1 MLMLYTCTLIMESSQ
16 QPLKKIR
23 LSGGARKI
31 LKQKEKSIKGNR
43 SILSFIQ
50 SPVSETVISNS
61 KSVEL
66 EDSSSQIESTSTQ
79 GLDFSTEYPTDRGHF
94 EDIISSDMKYSIMS
108 YGPCRPIINFP
119 YSPDGSGILRK
130 FSASYY
136 NMTTKS
142 GLQIPRLWLCY
153 SILLNRVYCETCW
166 LFANRSQK
174 GFKNNWIVGI
184 NDWHHMNDKINDHE
198 KFQTH
203 IYASSVRLH
212 WSENKTINRH
222 TEEQI
227 SKEADFWKNVLTR
240 IIKIILYLTEGNTA
254 LRGNEGS
261 RKNKSNS
268 EGNFIRTVKLMSEFD
283 PILYELLNN
292 ESLKT
297 KYLSWKIQNEIID
310 LLAVELRHLLC
321 KEIKDSKLFSIIMDS
336 TLDITKKD
344 QLSVVLRYVVIDYH
358 KKSIEIKESFLGFF
372 ELKKHGAADYENLLY
387 SILESFDLNV
397 KNCRGQG
404 YDGASVM
411 SGSNSGVQKRIMSVA
426 PNASFVHCC
435 AHNLNL
441 VISDAAKST
450 QVANNFFGT
459 VQAIFNFFSSSAPR
473 WATLAFSEDFA
484 CKIRKKVLK
493 KICPTRWEA
502 RHESVSA
509 LKQRYIDVLKSLIN
523 ISLISKKSDERSE
536 AQSLQKKMESFQFVL
551 MLSVWENI
559 LRPLHG
565 VSKMLQQ
572 QDMNL
577 QNARDRLK
585 DVYYLINELRSNYK
599 DMVNNAKS
607 LCLRWSLPVTYTEPR
622 QIYAKKH
629 FDEVD
634 GDRRLTITTENFKI
648 KVFYPIIDTVLM
660 QLNIRFKAM
669 DNVCT
674 TFDFLNPN
682 NLLCLREDNIVK
694 ESYDFIQTYKD
705 DISSDFTGQILSLKE
720 LIKNKN
726 LKSINEMANFI
737 LTNDIATSYSEIL
750 VACTIFLTLPV
761 TVATAERS
769 FSKLKIIKN
778 YLRSSCSQNRL
789 SNIAILNI
797 EQKRTSELKTDK
809 LIKDF
814 SNLKAR
820 KMKFV

>member
-1 MLMLYTCTLIMESSQ
+1 MLYTCTLIIIIMESSQ
-16 QPLKKIR
+16 QPMKKIR
-23 LSGGARKI
+23 LSGGARKM

-61 KSVEL
+61 KSVEF
-66 EDSSSQIESTSTQ
+66 EDSSYQLESTSTQ

-94 EDIISSDMKYSIMS
+94 EDIISSDMKYSIVS

-119 YSPDGSGILRK
+119 YSPDGSGVLRK

-166 LFANRSQK
+166 LFANRNQK

-198 KFQTH
+198 KSQTH

-261 RKNKSNS
+261 GKNKSYS

-283 PILYELLNN
+283 PILYE
-292 ESLKT
+292 
-297 KYLSWKIQNEIID
+297 
-310 LLAVELRHLLC
+310 
-321 KEIKDSKLFSIIMDS
+321 F
-336 TLDITKKD
+336 
-344 QLSVVLRYVVIDYH
+344 
-358 KKSIEIKESFLGFF
+358 
-372 ELKKHGAADYENLLY
+372 
-387 SILESFDLNV
+387 ILESYDLNV

-426 PNASFVHCC
+426 PNAPFVHCC

-450 QVANNFFGT
+450 QVANHFFAT

-473 WATLAFSEDFA
+473 
-484 CKIRKKVLK
+484 
-493 KICPTRWEA
+493 
-502 RHESVSA
+502 
-509 LKQRYIDVLKSLIN
+509 
-523 ISLISKKSDERSE
+523 KKSDERSE

-565 VSKMLQQ
+565 VSKMLQR
-572 QDMNL
+572 DMNL

-585 DVYYLINELRSNYK
+585 DVYYLINELRNNYEVI
-599 DMVNNAKS
+599 VNNAKS

-622 QIYAKKH
+622 QIYAKK
-629 FDEVD
+629 
-634 GDRRLTITTENFKI
+634 
-648 KVFYPIIDTVLM
+648 
-660 QLNIRFKAM
+660 
-669 DNVCT
+669 
-674 TFDFLNPN
+674 TF
-682 NLLCLREDNIVK
+682 
-694 ESYDFIQTYKD
+694 
-705 DISSDFTGQILSLKE
+705 
-720 LIKNKN
+720 
-726 LKSINEMANFI
+726 
-737 LTNDIATSYSEIL
+737 
-750 VACTIFLTLPV
+750 
-761 TVATAERS
+761 
-769 FSKLKIIKN
+769 
-778 YLRSSCSQNRL
+778 
-789 SNIAILNI
+789 
-797 EQKRTSELKTDK
+797 
-809 LIKDF
+809 
-814 SNLKAR
+814 
-820 KMKFV
+820 

>member
-1 MLMLYTCTLIMESSQ
+1 
-16 QPLKKIR
+16 
-23 LSGGARKI
+23 
-31 LKQKEKSIKGNR
+31 
-43 SILSFIQ
+43 
-50 SPVSETVISNS
+50 
-61 KSVEL
+61 
-66 EDSSSQIESTSTQ
+66 
-79 GLDFSTEYPTDRGHF
+79 
-94 EDIISSDMKYSIMS
+94 
-108 YGPCRPIINFP
+108 
-119 YSPDGSGILRK
+119 
-130 FSASYY
+130 
-136 NMTTKS
+136 
-142 GLQIPRLWLCY
+142 
-153 SILLNRVYCETCW
+153 RVYCETCW
-166 LFANRSQK
+166 LFANRSEK

-184 NDWHHMNDKINDHE
+184 NDWHHMNEKINDHE
-198 KFQTH
+198 KSQTH

-261 RKNKSNS
+261 GKNKSNS

-310 LLAVELRHLLC
+310 LLAIELRRLLC
-321 KEIKDSKLFSIIMDS
+321 EEIKASKLFSIIMDS

-344 QLSVVLRYVVIDYH
+344 QLSVVLRYVVIDYQ

-372 ELKKHGAADYENLLY
+372 ELKKHGASDYENLLY
-387 SILESFDLNV
+387 NILESYDLNV

-411 SGSNSGVQKRIMSVA
+411 SGSNSGVQKRILSVA
-426 PNASFVHCC
+426 PNAPFVHCC

-441 VISDAAKST
+441 VISDAAKSS
-450 QVANNFFGT
+450 QVANNFFAT

-523 ISLISKKSDERSE
+523 INLISKKSDERSE

-551 MLSVWENI
+551 MLCVWENI

-572 QDMNL
+572 QNMNL
-577 QNARDRLK
+577 QYARDRLK
-585 DVYYLINELRSNYK
+585 DVYNLINELRNNYE
-599 DMVNNAKS
+599 DIINNAKS
-607 LCLRWSLPVTYTEPR
+607 LCLRWSLPVSFTEPR

-648 KVFYPIIDTVLM
+648 KVFFPIIDTVLM
-660 QLNIRFKAM
+660 QLNLRFKAM

-674 TFDFLNPN
+674 TFDFLYPN
-682 NLLCLREDNIVK
+682 NLLCLTEDNIVK
-694 ESYDFIQTYKD
+694 ESYDFIESYKD

-726 LKSINEMANFI
+726 VKTINEMATFI
-737 LTNDIATSYSEIL
+737 LTNDIATSYSDIL

-778 YLRSSCSQNRL
+778 YLRNSCGQNRL
-789 SNIAILNI
+789 TNIAILNI
-797 EQKRTSELKTDK
+797 EQKRTSELKIDK

-814 SNLKAR
+814 SNIKAR